1 MKHPYV
7 RKGNKV
13 TLSSIP
19 KTFYLP
25 RVKSANKRGKF
36 TDDHLKKLT
45 IRARCQNLMIKN
57 PITCYLSAN
66 FMLKR
71 SREFSISVESKKT
84 DTFSK
89 KHDTKKTPVESSN
102 WIE

>member
-45 IRARCQNLMIKN
+45 IRAR
-57 PITCYLSAN
+57 
-66 FMLKR
+66 
-71 SREFSISVESKKT
+71 
-84 DTFSK
+84 
-89 KHDTKKTPVESSN
+89 
-102 WIE
+102 

>member
-1 MKHPYV
+1 
-7 RKGNKV
+7 
-13 TLSSIP
+13 
-19 KTFYLP
+19 
-25 RVKSANKRGKF
+25 
-36 TDDHLKKLT
+36 
-45 IRARCQNLMIKN
+45 MIKN

-89 KHDTKKTPVESSN
+89 KHDTKQHLSEVSTGLNKHAVKSTANSN
-102 WIE
+102 YTIKLNTNISVTMRKLHLLDYQLKRDETII